1 MDNSRMPSGRMAKVE
16 TRRRR
21 RRVIIALSIV
31 VGVLVVALGALAIL
45 HKNGIIGVPRSEKPA
60 DETVPDDVAED
71 VELEEPEEIPDFL
84 LTAEKPR
91 LLLVNS
97 ATVPQRF
104 GNASAS
110 LEAYNTES
118 GGIFDV
124 ESEKPRVRYGS
135 ETVIMYHPGY
145 ETYASEIGAVI
156 GEEFPRKRV
165 DITFICGQDY
175 SELVLAALVKEG
187 ELDEEVRVEVLNGC
201 GVEGAAGKTQE
212 VLENNGYSVVNVG
225 NADTFD
231 YKKTVILAPEVNREY
246 CVPMR
251 DLFGMSERSVKEP
264 DYDIKVIIGDDF

>member
-1 MDNSRMPSGRMAKVE
+1 MDNSRMPLGRMAKVE

-21 RRVIIALSIV
+21 RKIIIALSII
-31 VGVLVVALGALAIL
+31 VGVLIIGLGTLAIL
-45 HKNGIIGVPRSEKPA
+45 HKNGIIGVPRGEKPA
-60 DETVPDDVAED
+60 DEILPEDVVDDVE
-71 VELEEPEEIPDFL
+71 VEEPEEIPDFL

-110 LEAYNTES
+110 LEAYNTDS

-124 ESEKPRVRYGS
+124 ESEKPRIRYGS

-145 ETYASEIGAVI
+145 ETYASEIGAVL

-165 DITFICGQDY
+165 DVTFICGQDY

-201 GVEGAAGKTQE
+201 GVEGAAGKTRE
-212 VLENNGYSVVNVG
+212 VLENNGYTVVNLG

-231 YKKTVILAPEVNREY
+231 YKKTVILAPEVNRDY
-246 CVPMR
+246 CTPISE
-251 DLFGMSERSVKEP
+251 LFGIPDRPAKKP